1 MELIILGIVVGI
13 LSGFFGIGGGTIL
26 VPSLLF
32 FGYSTKVAI
41 GISVVQMVFSSI
53 FGSYINQKKGT
64 LNISLVLFIGLGGFV
79 GALLSGYITSL
90 LSSKALEMIFLSF
103 AFFALARLFFHI
115 PQPPNQKENIN
126 KVLLF
131 IIGIPIGVLSMSIG
145 VGGSILVV
153 PLLVGFFHVPLKEAT
168 SAGLFFVIF
177 SSNSGFISHFLH
189 GTIDIFSGV
198 IIGIAS
204 LLGVY
209 IGIHLKGVVKTELQ
223 KKLLML
229 FYVVIIS
236 YLSLRI
242 LGYVDFKFN

>member
-1 MELIILGIVVGI
+1 
-13 LSGFFGIGGGTIL
+13 
-26 VPSLLF
+26 
-32 FGYSTKVAI
+32 
-41 GISVVQMVFSSI
+41 
-53 FGSYINQKKGT
+53 
-64 LNISLVLFIGLGGFV
+64 LVLFIGLGGFV

-90 LSSKALEMIFLSF
+90 LSSKTLEIIFLSF

-115 PQPPNQKENIN
+115 PQPHNRKENIN
-126 KVLLF
+126 KILLF
-131 IIGIPIGVLSMSIG
+131 VIGVPVGILSMSIG

-153 PLLVGFFHVPLKEAT
+153 PILVGFFHVPLKEAT

-177 SSNSGFISHFLH
+177 SSISGFISHFLH

-229 FYVVIIS
+229 FYIVIIS

-242 LGYVDFKFN
+242 SGYVDFKFN